1 MRKEPTERGRKEE
14 GKEGRQCF
22 GRQGCGKYEKT

>member
-14 GKEGRQCF
+14 GKEGRLSGTHYF
-22 GRQGCGKYEKT
+22 MGSET